1 MENATKALLM
11 AAGILIAIIVLSLAV
26 VMYSRVSE
34 YYQQKQ
40 RNITDEQL
48 AAFNDEYLAYNRDD
62 VTGFELVSLIN
73 KTIDYNQNKVYGASN
88 TGDSDEQL
96 GDGYKEMSIIVK
108 LSDSRDWVLFNN
120 QQIIE
125 YNGKN
130 NTIGKRQLLTSAI
143 IEMQELE
150 RYVNPS
156 DLTKL
161 TAYITD
167 LNSITTYD
175 KLKEFFIEKTKK
187 DYSNAF
193 SKVQATDA
201 NKVREKIKK
210 YDDFLAFKRAT
221 FRCNGIDGNES
232 IEYKNG
238 QIVKMSFTQN

>member
-48 AAFNDEYLAYNRDD
+48 AAFNDEYLAYNRDN

-73 KTIDYNQNKVYGASN
+73 KTVDFNQNRVYGASN
-88 TGDSDEQL
+88 TGESEEQL
-96 GDGYKEMSIIVK
+96 GDGYKEMSITVIINNLPNEK
-108 LSDSRDWVLFNN
+108 LFENKPYTYD
-120 QQIIE
+120 
-125 YNGKN
+125 GKN
-130 NTIGKRQLLTSAI
+130 NGKRQTLTQAI
-143 IEMQELE
+143 DSMRQLE
-150 RYVNPS
+150 NKYGAS
-156 DLTKL
+156 ILTKL
-161 TAYITD
+161 VSSRYYLPTSLGGDGSKEIKDILGKEYNLNG
-167 LNSITTYD
+167 LNSD
-175 KLKEFFIEKTKK
+175 DLLKYE
-187 DYSNAF
+187 DY
-193 SKVQATDA
+193 
-201 NKVREKIKK
+201 
-210 YDDFLAFKRAT
+210 LAFKRAT